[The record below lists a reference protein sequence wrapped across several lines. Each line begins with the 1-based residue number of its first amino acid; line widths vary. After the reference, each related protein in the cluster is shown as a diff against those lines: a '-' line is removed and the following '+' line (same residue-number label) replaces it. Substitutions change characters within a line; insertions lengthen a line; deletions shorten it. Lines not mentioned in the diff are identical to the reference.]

1 MSLRISR
8 IEMMMIM
15 VSGYV
20 KGHDLYKLSEIG
32 WSFLDRGEYWAGRE
46 DMGFV
51 LLYDIGGMMKAE
63 NLRRDD
69 FFWAGAEWVMVGN
82 EVVV

>member
-1 MSLRISR
+1 
-8 IEMMMIM
+8 
-15 VSGYV
+15 
-20 KGHDLYKLSEIG
+20 
-32 WSFLDRGEYWAGRE
+32 
-46 DMGFV
+46 MGFV

-69 FFWAGAEWVMVGN
+69 FFWAGAELVMVGN